1 MLRYKNS
8 RNQTIPA
15 WKGFFHEVSSTVD
28 DEYIVGYIPMICSSQ
43 TKMEAVK
50 DVLVQCKEKAT
61 QIGLSKT
68 DLVLDHAIYC
78 KAVEIIMN
86 DRHRGLRDF
95 INLRMSS
102 FHATCV
108 FLGVIGKRFGDAGL
122 KNLIA
127 ETGLIGADMAE
138 QLFKGKHY
146 NARLKLDAFQDWLQS
161 NGKDQVYES
170 AVNATEVKV
179 LDASRN
185 SASMKSC
192 VERLQ
197 ELFNEFEESISDS
210 ERFLMAVFWNSYLDM
225 VQTLRDFIKSIN

>member
-1 MLRYKNS
+1 MR
-8 RNQTIPA
+8 R
-15 WKGFFHEVSSTVD
+15 SS
-28 DEYIVGYIPMICSSQ
+28 P
-43 TKMEAVK
+43 TKMETVK
-50 DVLVQCKEKAT
+50 EVLVQCKEKAA
-61 QIGLSKT
+61 QIGLCET
-68 DLVLDHAIYC
+68 NLVLDHAIYW

-86 DRHRGLRDF
+86 DRHRDLRDF
-95 INLRMSS
+95 INLRMSG

-170 AVNATEVKV
+170 AVNANEVKV

-185 SASMKSC
+185 SGSMKS
-192 VERLQ
+192 
-197 ELFNEFEESISDS
+197 
-210 ERFLMAVFWNSYLDM
+210 
-225 VQTLRDFIKSIN
+225 

>member
-1 MLRYKNS
+1 
-8 RNQTIPA
+8 
-15 WKGFFHEVSSTVD
+15 
-28 DEYIVGYIPMICSSQ
+28 MICSSQ

-108 FLGVIGKRFGDAGL
+108 FLGVIGKRFGDADL
-122 KNLIA
+122 KKLIA
-127 ETGLIGADMAE
+127 ETGLIGADMTE

-146 NARLKLDAFQDWLQS
+146 NNAIRIHHYVAEAITRLKLDAFQDWLQS

>member
-1 MLRYKNS
+1 MLR
-8 RNQTIPA
+8 
-15 WKGFFHEVSSTVD
+15 
-28 DEYIVGYIPMICSSQ
+28 
-43 TKMEAVK
+43 
-50 DVLVQCKEKAT
+50 
-61 QIGLSKT
+61 
-68 DLVLDHAIYC
+68 
-78 KAVEIIMN
+78 
-86 DRHRGLRDF
+86 
-95 INLRMSS
+95 
-102 FHATCV
+102 V

-122 KNLIA
+122 KKLIA
-127 ETGLIGADMAE
+127 ETGLIGADMTE

-146 NARLKLDAFQDWLQS
+146 NNAIRIHHYMAEAITRLKLDAFQDWLQS